1 MTNDMA
7 DTSKLG
13 VLTDEAKILG
23 VKVLPPDVNESHV
36 FFAPAREG
44 TVIRFGMAAIKGVG
58 SVAVEE
64 IINARSAD
72 DPFKDLFDLCD
83 RCDTRTVNRK
93 VLESLI
99 RSGACDELA
108 GSRACLLYT
117 SPSPRDAT
125 LSRMPSS
132 A

>member
-58 SVAVEE
+58 SVAVED
-64 IINARSAD
+64 IIGND
-72 DPFKDLFDLCD
+72 IFL
-83 RCDTRTVNRK
+83 
-93 VLESLI
+93 
-99 RSGACDELA
+99 
-108 GSRACLLYT
+108 
-117 SPSPRDAT
+117 DAFCVA
-125 LSRMPSS
+125 SIKSKN
-132 A
+132 